1 MTESPTMPTELD
13 LHQHAWIVEGP
24 AAQLLQL
31 LVSHESGS
39 TRYVGGCVRNALM
52 NKPVADIDLATKF
65 TPDEVQEICEKAGLH
80 VIPTGKEYGTMTVV
94 VEGQAM
100 EVTTLRAD
108 VETDGR
114 HAVTRFS
121 TDWDE
126 DSLRRDFR
134 CNAIYCDGAGELYD
148 PQDGIADALKGEIV
162 FIGNAEDRIR
172 EDYLRILRYFRF
184 FAWYGGGRPDR
195 AAITACARLKHGI
208 KDLSAERVWKE
219 LKNLLSA
226 PDPTRALRWMRTAEV
241 LQACYPGSRDVDAL
255 DALVR
260 LEKEKGWE
268 PDKILRFMAL
278 IQPGQA
284 RKICQHLKVSN
295 AEKTRIMA
303 YAKNGPVTPDE
314 DYMDLSRRLYAK
326 VVSGFA
332 DACKIAMG
340 QYEGRERRD
349 LEDLLEF
356 ADEWERPVFPVKPKD
371 LMEVGYEP
379 GKELGDLLWA
389 LEDEWIRS
397 GFALSM
403 DELRAK
409 IGNLGSGGK
418 SGGQG

>member
-1 MTESPTMPTELD
+1 MTESQSLPSTLD
-13 LHQHAWIVEGP
+13 PQEHTWLAQGP

-31 LVSHESGS
+31 LESHASDS
-39 TRYVGGCVRNALM
+39 TRFVGGCVRNALM
-52 NKPVADIDLATKF
+52 GEPVADIDLATKF
-65 TPDEVQEICEKAGLH
+65 TPDEVQVICEKSGLH
-80 VIPTGKEYGTMTVV
+80 VVPTGKDYGTMTVV
-94 VEGQAM
+94 VEGTAM

-114 HAVTRFS
+114 RAVTRFS

-148 PQDGIADALKGEIV
+148 PQGGIADALKREIV
-162 FIGNAEDRIR
+162 FIGDAEERIR

-184 FAWYGGGRPDR
+184 FAWYGSGRPDR
-195 AAITACARLKHGI
+195 GVITACARLKAGI
-208 KDLSAERVWKE
+208 KDLSAERIWKE
-219 LKNLLSA
+219 LKNLLAA
-226 PDPTRALRWMRTAEV
+226 PDPTRAIRWMRTAEV

-260 LEKEKGWE
+260 LEKEKGW
-268 PDKILRFMAL
+268 DADNLLRFMAL
-278 IQPGQA
+278 IQPAQA
-284 RKICQHLKVSN
+284 RKICRHLKMSN
-295 AEKTRIMA
+295 AERTRIMA
-303 YAKNGPVTPDE
+303 FANTGSVKPDE
-314 DYMDLSRRLYAK
+314 DYMDLSRRLYRK
-326 VVSGFA
+326 VVSGFV

-349 LEDLLEF
+349 MEDLLEF
-356 ADEWERPVFPVKPKD
+356 ADDWERPVFPVKPKD
-371 LMEVGYEP
+371 LMEKGYEP
-379 GKELGDLLWA
+379 GKELGDLLWE

-418 SGGQG
+418 SGGKG